1 MSRPGRA
8 AETLEAVLVAAALA
22 LFVKAFVFQIFH
34 VPTSSMED
42 TVLTGDRIV
51 VDKFA
56 CAPHAG
62 PWAALLPYRTLAR
75 GDVVVFRDPR
85 DPSRDLLKRA
95 VATGGD
101 VVEQRAKELRVNG
114 FVRVEPFVVHRDPTT
129 YGADAPPALA
139 HRDSFGPVPVPSRR
153 FFAMGDN
160 RDDSQ
165 DSRFWGPAPAASVEG
180 RAVCVLWSWAP
191 ADRTFS
197 GRGAALRR
205 TLDTALHFL
214 TRTRWDRTLKR
225 FR

>member
-1 MSRPGRA
+1 MTRPGRFG
-8 AETLEAVLVAAALA
+8 ETAEAVLVAAALA

-34 VPTSSMED
+34 VPTSSMEN

-56 CAPHAG
+56 YAPHAG
-62 PWAALLPYRTLAR
+62 PWARLLPYRNLTR

-85 DPSRDLLKRA
+85 DPGRDLLKRA

-101 VVEQRAKELRVNG
+101 VVEQRAKDLRVNG
-114 FVRVEPFVVHRDPTT
+114 FARTEPFVVHRDSST

-139 HRDSFGPVPVPSRR
+139 RRDSFSPVAVPEGR

-165 DSRFWGPAPAASVEG
+165 DSRFWGPAPAGNLEG

-205 TLDTALHFL
+205 TLDTGLHFL
-214 TRTRWDRTLKR
+214 ARTRWDRT
-225 FR
+225 FRAIR

>member
-1 MSRPGRA
+1 VTRPGRFG
-8 AETLEAVLVAAALA
+8 ETAEAVLVAAALA

-34 VPTSSMED
+34 VPTSSMEN

-56 CAPHAG
+56 YAPHAG
-62 PWAALLPYRTLAR
+62 PWARLLPYRNLTR
-75 GDVVVFRDPR
+75 GDAVVFRDPR
-85 DPSRDLLKRA
+85 DAGRDLLKRA

-114 FVRVEPFVVHRDPTT
+114 FARTEPFVVHRDSST
-129 YGADAPPALA
+129 YGADAPPVLA
-139 HRDSFGPVPVPSRR
+139 RRDSFDPVAVPEGR

-165 DSRFWGPAPAASVEG
+165 DSRFWGPAPAGNLEG

-205 TLDTALHFL
+205 ILDTGLHFL
-214 TRTRWDRTLKR
+214 ARTRWDRT
-225 FR
+225 FRAIR

>member
-1 MSRPGRA
+1 MTRPGRF
-8 AETLEAVLVAAALA
+8 AETAEAVLVAAALA

-42 TVLTGDRIV
+42 TVLAGDRIV

-56 CAPHAG
+56 YAPHTA
-62 PWAALLPYRTLAR
+62 PWAPLLPYRTLTR
-75 GDVVVFRDPR
+75 GDIVVFRDPR

-101 VVEQRAKELRVNG
+101 AVEQRAKELRVNG
-114 FVRVEPFVVHRDPTT
+114 FARNEPFVVHRDAET
-129 YGADAPPALA
+129 YGKDAPPALA
-139 HRDSFGPVPVPSRR
+139 GRDSFGPVAVPAGA

-160 RDDSQ
+160 RDDSL
-165 DSRFWGPAPAASVEG
+165 DSRFWGPAPVASLEG

-197 GRGAALRR
+197 GRGAFLRR
-205 TLDTALHFL
+205 MLDTAIHFL
-214 TRTRWDRTLKR
+214 GRTRWNRTFQVTR
-225 FR
+225 

>member
-1 MSRPGRA
+1 MGRPERF
-8 AETLEAVLVAAALA
+8 AETAEAVLVAAALA

-56 CAPHAG
+56 YAPHRG
-62 PWAALLPYRTLAR
+62 PWARLLPYRTPAP

-85 DPSRDLLKRA
+85 DASRDLLKRA

-114 FVRVEPFVVHRDPTT
+114 VPRVESFVVHRDSTT
-129 YGADAPPALA
+129 YGAEAPPALA
-139 HRDSFGPVPVPSRR
+139 RRDSFGPLAVPEGR

-165 DSRFWGPAPAASVEG
+165 DSRYWGSAPAANLEG

-197 GRGAALRR
+197 GRGAAFRR
-205 TLDTALHFL
+205 TLDTGLHFL
-214 TRTRWDRTLKR
+214 SRTRWSRT
-225 FR
+225 FRVVR

>member
-1 MSRPGRA
+1 MTRPGRF
-8 AETLEAVLVAAALA
+8 AETAEAVLVAAALA

-34 VPTSSMED
+34 VPTSSMEG

-56 CAPHAG
+56 YAPRAG
-62 PWAALLPYRTLAR
+62 PWARLLPYREVRR
-75 GDVVVFRDPR
+75 GDVAVFRDPR
-85 DPSRDLLKRA
+85 DASRDLLKRV

-101 VVEQRAKELRVNG
+101 AVAQRAKVLRVNG
-114 FVRVEPFVVHRDPTT
+114 FVNAEPFVVHRDAVT
-129 YGADAPPALA
+129 YGEDAPPALA
-139 HRDSFGPVPVPSRR
+139 RRDSFGPVEVPKDR

-165 DSRFWGPAPAASVEG
+165 DSRFWGPAPSSSLEG

-191 ADRTFS
+191 PERSFS

-205 TLDTALHFL
+205 MLDAAIHFL
-214 TRTRWDRTLKR
+214 GRTRWNRTFLVIR
-225 FR
+225 

>member
-1 MSRPGRA
+1 VRGAGRF
-8 AETLEAVLVAAALA
+8 AETAEAVLVAAALA

-34 VPTSSMED
+34 VPTSSMEA

-56 CAPHAG
+56 YAPHTA
-62 PWAALLPYRTLAR
+62 PWAKLLPYRTLTR

-85 DPSRDLLKRA
+85 DSGRDLLKRA
-95 VATGGD
+95 VAAGGD
-101 VVEQRAKELRVNG
+101 VVEQRAKGLFVNG
-114 FVRVEPFVVHRDPTT
+114 FPRTEPFAVHRDATT
-129 YGADAPPALA
+129 YGPDAPPALA
-139 HRDSFGPVPVPSRR
+139 RRDSFGPVPVPEGR

-165 DSRFWGPAPAASVEG
+165 DSRYWGPAPAANLEG

-191 ADRTFS
+191 ADRSFS

-205 TLDTALHFL
+205 ILDTGLHFL
-214 TRTRWDRTLKR
+214 VRTRWDRT
-225 FR
+225 FRVIR

>member
-1 MSRPGRA
+1 MSRPGRF
-8 AETLEAVLVAAALA
+8 AETAEAVLVAAALA

-42 TVLTGDRIV
+42 AVLAGDRIV
-51 VDKFA
+51 VDKVA
-56 CAPHAG
+56 YAPHAG
-62 PWAALLPYRTLAR
+62 PWAPWLPYRTLSR

-85 DPSRDLLKRA
+85 DASRDLLKRA

-101 VVEQRAKELRVNG
+101 VVELREKRLFVNG
-114 FVRVEPFVVHRDPTT
+114 ASPAEPFAVHRDGAT
-129 YGADAPPALA
+129 YGEDAPPALA
-139 HRDSFGPVPVPSRR
+139 RRDSFAPAKLPEGR

-165 DSRFWGPAPAASVEG
+165 DSRVWGPAPSTSLEG

-191 ADRTFS
+191 AARAFS

-205 TLDTALHFL
+205 ALDTALHFWG
-214 TRTRWDRTLKR
+214 RTRWDRT
-225 FR
+225 FRGIR

>member
-1 MSRPGRA
+1 VTRAGRI
-8 AETLEAVLVAAALA
+8 AETAEAVLVAAALA

-34 VPTSSMED
+34 VPTSSMEG

-56 CAPHAG
+56 YAPHAG
-62 PWAALLPYRTLAR
+62 PWARLLPYREVRR

-85 DPSRDLLKRA
+85 DTARDLLKRV

-101 VVEQRAKELRVNG
+101 TLEQRAKELRVNG
-114 FVRVEPFVVHRDPTT
+114 FVKAEPFVVHRDARVF
-129 YGADAPPALA
+129 GLDAPTGLA
-139 HRDSFGPVPVPSRR
+139 KRDFFGPLEVPEGR

-165 DSRFWGPAPAASVEG
+165 DSRFWGPAPASSLEG
-180 RAVCVLWSWAP
+180 HAVCVLWSWAP
-191 ADRTFS
+191 SERSFS

-205 TLDTALHFL
+205 MLDGAIHFL
-214 TRTRWDRTLKR
+214 GRTRWNRT
-225 FR
+225 FRVIR

>member
-1 MSRPGRA
+1 VTRAGRLG
-8 AETLEAVLVAAALA
+8 ETAEAVLVAAALA

-34 VPTSSMED
+34 VPTSSMEE
-42 TVLTGDRIV
+42 TVLAGDRIV

-56 CAPHAG
+56 YAPHAG
-62 PWAALLPYRTLAR
+62 WWARLLPYRTLTR

-85 DPSRDLLKRA
+85 DASRDLLKRA

-114 FVRVEPFVVHRDPTT
+114 FPRTEPFVVHRDSAT
-129 YGADAPPALA
+129 YGADAPAALA
-139 HRDSFGPVPVPSRR
+139 RRDSFGPVAVPEGR

-165 DSRFWGPAPAASVEG
+165 DSRFWGPAPAAGLEG
-180 RAVCVLWSWAP
+180 RAVCVLWSWKP

-205 TLDTALHFL
+205 TIDTGLHFL
-214 TRTRWDRTLKR
+214 ARTRWGRT
-225 FR
+225 FRVIR

>member
-1 MSRPGRA
+1 MSRPGRF
-8 AETLEAVLVAAALA
+8 AETAEAVLVAAALA

-34 VPTSSMED
+34 VPTSSMEN

-56 CAPHAG
+56 YAPHAG
-62 PWAALLPYRTLAR
+62 PWARFLPYRTLTR

-85 DPSRDLLKRA
+85 DASRDLLKRA

-101 VVEQRAKELRVNG
+101 TVEQRAKSLRVNG
-114 FVRVEPFVVHRDPTT
+114 FTRDEPFVIHRDEAT
-129 YGADAPPALA
+129 YGADAPPVLA
-139 HRDSFGPVPVPSRR
+139 KRDSFGPVAVPEDR

-165 DSRFWGPAPAASVEG
+165 DSRYWGPAPAANLEG

-191 ADRTFS
+191 SDRTFS

-205 TLDTALHFL
+205 ALDTGLHFL
-214 TRTRWDRTLKR
+214 ARTRWSRT
-225 FR
+225 FRAVR

>member
-1 MSRPGRA
+1 M
-8 AETLEAVLVAAALA
+8 AAALA

-56 CAPHAG
+56 YAPHAG
-62 PWAALLPYRTLAR
+62 PWARLLPYRTLTR

-101 VVEQRAKELRVNG
+101 TVEQHAKELRVNG
-114 FVRVEPFVVHRDPTT
+114 FARAEPAVVHRDAAT
-129 YGADAPPALA
+129 YGSDAPPALA
-139 HRDSFGPVPVPSRR
+139 RRDSFGPVAVPEGR

-165 DSRFWGPAPAASVEG
+165 DSRFWGAAPASNLEG

-191 ADRTFS
+191 AERTFS

-205 TLDTALHFL
+205 TLDTGLHFL
-214 TRTRWDRTLKR
+214 VRTRWSRT
-225 FR
+225 FRVIR

>member
-1 MSRPGRA
+1 VRPGRF
-8 AETLEAVLVAAALA
+8 AETAEAVLVAAALA

-42 TVLTGDRIV
+42 TVLAGDRIV

-56 CAPHAG
+56 YAPHAG
-62 PWAALLPYRTLAR
+62 PWASLLPYRPLTR

-85 DPSRDLLKRA
+85 EASRDLLKRA
-95 VATGGD
+95 EATAGD
-101 VVEQRAKELRVNG
+101 VVEQRAKELRLNG
-114 FVRVEPFVVHRDPTT
+114 FVRTEPYARHRDTTT
-129 YGADAPPALA
+129 YGSDAPPALA
-139 HRDSFGPVPVPSRR
+139 GRDSFGPVTVPSGR

-165 DSRFWGPAPAASVEG
+165 DSRFWGPAPVSNLEG

-205 TLDTALHFL
+205 TLDTGLHFL
-214 TRTRWDRTLKR
+214 ARTRWNRTLR
-225 FR
+225 VIR

>member
-1 MSRPGRA
+1 M
-8 AETLEAVLVAAALA
+8 AAALA

-56 CAPHAG
+56 YAPHAG
-62 PWAALLPYRTLAR
+62 PWARLLPYRTLTR

-101 VVEQRAKELRVNG
+101 TVEQRAKELRVNG
-114 FVRVEPFVVHRDPTT
+114 FARAEPAVVHRDAAT
-129 YGADAPPALA
+129 YGSDAPPALA
-139 HRDSFGPVPVPSRR
+139 RRDSFGPVAVPEGR

-165 DSRFWGPAPAASVEG
+165 DSRFWGAAPASNLEG

-191 ADRTFS
+191 AERTFS

-205 TLDTALHFL
+205 TLDTGLHFL
-214 TRTRWDRTLKR
+214 VRTRWSRT
-225 FR
+225 FRVIR

>member
-1 MSRPGRA
+1 MSRPGRF
-8 AETLEAVLVAAALA
+8 AETAEAVLVAAALA

-34 VPTSSMED
+34 VPTSSMEA

-56 CAPHAG
+56 YAPHAG
-62 PWAALLPYRTLAR
+62 PWARLLPYRTLMR

-85 DPSRDLLKRA
+85 DASRDLLKRA

-101 VVEQRAKELRVNG
+101 TVEQRAKGLRVNG
-114 FVRVEPFVVHRDPTT
+114 FARDEPFAVHRDETT
-129 YGADAPPALA
+129 YSAGAPPVLA
-139 HRDSFGPVPVPSRR
+139 KRDSFGPLTVPEGR

-165 DSRFWGPAPAASVEG
+165 DSRFWGSAPATNLEG

-191 ADRTFS
+191 ANRSFS

-205 TLDTALHFL
+205 TLDTGLHFFA
-214 TRTRWDRTLKR
+214 RTRWNRT
-225 FR
+225 FRAVR

>member
-1 MSRPGRA
+1 VSRPGRF
-8 AETLEAVLVAAALA
+8 AETAEAVLVAAALA

-42 TVLTGDRIV
+42 TVLAGDRIV

-56 CAPHAG
+56 YAPHAG
-62 PWAALLPYRTLAR
+62 PWAPLLPYRALR
-75 GDVVVFRDPR
+75 RNDVVVFRDPR
-85 DPSRDLLKRA
+85 DADRDLLKRA
-95 VATGGD
+95 VAQGGD
-101 VVEQRAKELRVNG
+101 SVEVKAKGLVVSG
-114 FVRVEPFVVHRDPTT
+114 FPRVEPFVVHRDSAT
-129 YGADAPPALA
+129 YGKDAPAALA
-139 HRDSFGPVPVPSRR
+139 ARDAFGPADVPSGA

-165 DSRFWGPAPAASVEG
+165 DSRFWGAAPVSSLEG

-191 ADRTFS
+191 PDRTFS

-214 TRTRWDRTLKR
+214 GRTRWARTLR
-225 FR
+225 AIR

>member
-1 MSRPGRA
+1 MSRPGRF
-8 AETLEAVLVAAALA
+8 AETAEAVLVAAALA

-34 VPTSSMED
+34 VPTASMED
-42 TVLTGDRIV
+42 TVLAGDRIV

-56 CAPHAG
+56 YAPHAG
-62 PWAALLPYRTLAR
+62 PWARFLPYRSLTR

-85 DPSRDLLKRA
+85 DASRDLLKRA
-95 VATGGD
+95 VATAGD
-101 VVEQRAKELRVNG
+101 RVEQRAKALRVNG
-114 FVRVEPFVVHRDPTT
+114 VSRAEPYAVHRDGST

-139 HRDSFGPVPVPSRR
+139 KRDTFGPAEVPEGR

-165 DSRFWGPAPAASVEG
+165 DSRTWGPAPAANLEG

-191 ADRTFS
+191 PDRSFS

-205 TLDTALHFL
+205 TLDTGLHFFA
-214 TRTRWDRTLKR
+214 RTRWNRT
-225 FR
+225 FRAVR

>member
-1 MSRPGRA
+1 VSRPGRF
-8 AETLEAVLVAAALA
+8 AETAEAVLVAAALA

-42 TVLTGDRIV
+42 TVLAGDRIV

-56 CAPHAG
+56 YAPHAG
-62 PWAALLPYRTLAR
+62 PWSRLLPYRTLTR

-95 VATGGD
+95 VATAGD
-101 VVEQRAKELRVNG
+101 AVEQRAKDLRVNG
-114 FVRVEPFVVHRDPTT
+114 SPPAEPFAVHRDPTT
-129 YGADAPPALA
+129 YGKDAPPALA
-139 HRDSFGPVPVPSRR
+139 GRDSFGPVAVPAGA

-165 DSRFWGPAPAASVEG
+165 DSRFWGPAPAADLEG

-205 TLDTALHFL
+205 TLDTAIHFL
-214 TRTRWDRTLKR
+214 GRTRWNRTLR
-225 FR
+225 VVR

>member
-1 MSRPGRA
+1 VTRPGRF
-8 AETLEAVLVAAALA
+8 AETVEAVLVAAALA

-42 TVLTGDRIV
+42 TVLAGDRIV

-56 CAPHAG
+56 YAPHAG
-62 PWAALLPYRTLAR
+62 PWGRVLPYRTLTR

-95 VATGGD
+95 VATAGD
-101 VVEQRAKELRVNG
+101 AVEQRAKELHVNG
-114 FVRVEPFVVHRDPTT
+114 FARSEPFAVHRDGTT
-129 YGADAPPALA
+129 YGGDAPAALA
-139 HRDSFGPVPVPSRR
+139 RRDSFGPVAVPPAA

-165 DSRFWGPAPAASVEG
+165 DSRYWGPAPAANLEG
-180 RAVCVLWSWAP
+180 RAVCVLWSWAA

-197 GRGAALRR
+197 GRGASLRR
-205 TLDTALHFL
+205 MLDTAIHFL
-214 TRTRWDRTLKR
+214 GRTRWSRT
-225 FR
+225 FRAIR

>member
-1 MSRPGRA
+1 VSRPGRF
-8 AETLEAVLVAAALA
+8 AETAEAVLVAAALA

-56 CAPHAG
+56 YAPHAG
-62 PWAALLPYRTLAR
+62 PWARFLPYRTLTR

-85 DPSRDLLKRA
+85 DAARDLLKRA
-95 VATGGD
+95 VATCGD
-101 VVEQRAKELRVNG
+101 TVEQRAKGLRVNG
-114 FVRVEPFVVHRDPTT
+114 FARDEPFAVHRDETT
-129 YGADAPPALA
+129 YSAGAPPVLA
-139 HRDSFGPVPVPSRR
+139 KRDSFGPLTVPEGR

-165 DSRFWGPAPAASVEG
+165 DSRFWGSAPATNLEG

-191 ADRTFS
+191 ANRSFS

-205 TLDTALHFL
+205 TLDTGLHFFA
-214 TRTRWDRTLKR
+214 RTRWNRT
-225 FR
+225 FRAVR

>member
-1 MSRPGRA
+1 VTRPGRF
-8 AETLEAVLVAAALA
+8 AETTEAVLVAAALA

-56 CAPHAG
+56 YAPHAG
-62 PWAALLPYRTLAR
+62 PWARLLPYRTLTR

-85 DPSRDLLKRA
+85 DASRDLLKRA

-101 VVEQRAKELRVNG
+101 TVEQRAKALRVNG
-114 FVRVEPFVVHRDPTT
+114 FARDEPYVVHRDIAT

-139 HRDSFGPVPVPSRR
+139 RRDSFGPSAVPEGR

-165 DSRFWGPAPAASVEG
+165 DSRFWGPAPDVNLEG

-191 ADRTFS
+191 ADRSFS

-205 TLDTALHFL
+205 ILDTALHFL
-214 TRTRWDRTLKR
+214 TRTRWGRT
-225 FR
+225 FRVIR